1 MFMTIYAII
10 FYLLGAGII
19 LATLLAVTRRDMV
32 HAVIYLVMSF
42 FGSAMLF
49 YLLGAP
55 FLGALEIIVYA
66 GAIMILFLFIV
77 MMLKVET
84 TGTAVFPRSQWVPG
98 AVLGAGFLL
107 LAGLLAGTDPAGRV
121 PLETAWADPRAF
133 GGHLFTGHWLT
144 IEITSLLLLVAL
156 VGALLLGR
164 PRNKKQPLEESGK
177 KT

>member
-1 MFMTIYAII
+1 MTIYAII
-10 FYLLGAGII
+10 FYLLGAGI
-19 LATLLAVTRRDMV
+19 LLSTLMAVTRRDMV

-77 MMLKVET
+77 MMLKVEK
-84 TGTAVFPRSQWVPG
+84 TGTAVFPRSQWVP
-98 AVLGAGFLL
+98 AATLCVTFLL
-107 LAGLLAGTDPAGRV
+107 LAGLLLSGTDSGIRV
-121 PLETAWADPRAF
+121 PLETAWAEPKAF
-133 GGHLFTGHWLT
+133 GNYLFTGHWLA

-156 VGALLLGR
+156 VGVFLLGK
-164 PRNKKQPLEESGK
+164 PRDRKQPLEEIGK
-177 KT
+177 KS

>member
-1 MFMTIYAII
+1 MRLFSLI
-10 FYLLGAGII
+10 FYILGAGII
-19 LATLLAVTRRDMV
+19 TTTLLAVTRRNIV

-77 MMLKVET
+77 MMLKVEK
-84 TGTAVFPRSQWVPG
+84 TGETVFRVSHWVPG
-98 AVLGAGFLL
+98 AVLGVIFLL
-107 LAGLLAGTDPAGRV
+107 LAGLLAGSDPATSV
-121 PLETAWADPRAF
+121 TLEAAWAEPRELGRF
-133 GGHLFTGHWLT
+133 LFERHWLT

-156 VGALLLGR
+156 VGALLIGR
-164 PRNKKQPLEESGK
+164 SGDGEK
-177 KT
+177 SIQEIGDKS

>member
-1 MFMTIYAII
+1 MTIYTII
-10 FYLLGAGII
+10 FYLLGAMII

-32 HAVIYLVMSF
+32 HAVIFLVMSF

-77 MMLKVET
+77 MMLKLEK
-84 TGTAVFPRSQWVPG
+84 TGAAVFPRSQWVPA
-98 AVLGAGFLL
+98 AVLCVLFLL
-107 LAGLLAGTDPAGRV
+107 LAGLLAGTDPGCRV
-121 PLETAWADPRAF
+121 PLETAWAEPKAF
-133 GGHLFTGHWLT
+133 GNFLFIGHWLT
-144 IEITSLLLLVAL
+144 IEITSLLLLIAL

-164 PRNKKQPLEESGK
+164 SRDGKQPLEKIGK
-177 KT
+177 KS

>member
-1 MFMTIYAII
+1 MTLYAII
-10 FYLLGAGII
+10 FYLLGAEI
-19 LATLLAVTRRDMV
+19 LIATLMAVTRRDMV

-77 MMLKVET
+77 MMLKVEK
-84 TGTAVFPRSQWVPG
+84 TGAAVFPLSQWVPAALLCG
-98 AVLGAGFLL
+98 AFLL
-107 LAGLLAGTDPAGRV
+107 LTGLMIAGDSGSRA
-121 PLETAWADPRAF
+121 PLETAWAGPKAF
-133 GGHLFTGHWLT
+133 GTYLFAQHWLT
-144 IEITSLLLLVAL
+144 IEITSLLLLIAL

-164 PRNKKQPLEESGK
+164 AQDKTKPMEEIEKKS
-177 KT
+177 

>member
-1 MFMTIYAII
+1 MTIYTII

-77 MMLKVET
+77 MMLKVEK
-84 TGTAVFPRSQWVPG
+84 TGTALFPRSQWVC
-98 AVLGAGFLL
+98 ATVLSIAFLL
-107 LAGLLAGTDPAGRV
+107 LAGLLVGTDPGSRV
-121 PLETAWADPRAF
+121 PLETAWAEPKVF
-133 GGHLFTGHWLT
+133 GTYLFTGHWLT
-144 IEITSLLLLVAL
+144 IEITSLLLFIAL

-164 PRNKKQPLEESGK
+164 PRDGKQPLEKIGK
-177 KT
+177 KS